1 MSAPPPRRPA
11 RPAPDGYRLARGA
24 GEALRLRLL
33 HNAYAAGSEAL
44 LKRAGLRPGMRVVEL
59 GCGTGNMTCWLAE
72 RVGSTGLVVGLDNSR
87 AQLALARRQ
96 AEARHLVNATF
107 GLADIHGPGLPRGR
121 FDLAYARLLLMHLT
135 DPIAALRAM
144 KALVRPGGVVVCEE
158 MDLSRWLCDPPS
170 ALVAR
175 SHELKVALSDRYG
188 QHWRLGTSLH
198 RVFRRAGFRELH
210 VSAHQPLVLRG
221 EEKRLTALSFAQLAP
236 HFVKEGLASRRAVAE
251 IAAEMERLAADET
264 TLFGL
269 PFMGQVWAV
278 R

>member
-1 MSAPPPRRPA
+1 MSGPSRSHPA
-11 RPAPDGYRLARGA
+11 RQRADRYTLARGA
-24 GEALRLRLL
+24 RELARLRLL

-44 LKRAGLRPGMRVVEL
+44 LKRAGLRPGMRVVEF

-72 RVGSTGLVVGLDNSR
+72 RVGSTGSVVGLDNSR

-96 AEARHLVNATF
+96 AAARHLTNATF
-107 GLADIHGPGLPRGR
+107 ALADIHAPGLPRGS

-135 DPIAALRAM
+135 DPVAALRAM
-144 KALVRPGGVVVCEE
+144 KALVRPGGLVVCEE

-170 ALVAR
+170 CLVAR
-175 SHELKVALSDRYG
+175 SHELKVALSDRHG

-198 RVFRRAGFRELH
+198 RVFRQAGFRDLH
-210 VSAHQPLVLRG
+210 VSAHQPLALRG
-221 EEKRLTALSFAQLAP
+221 EEKRLTALSFVQLAP
-236 HFVKEGLASRRAVAE
+236 QFVREGLASRREVAE

>member
-1 MSAPPPRRPA
+1 MSGPSRSRPA
-11 RPAPDGYRLARGA
+11 RHPADRYTLARG
-24 GEALRLRLL
+24 GREALRLRLL
-33 HNAYAAGSEAL
+33 QNAYATGSEAL
-44 LKRAGLRPGMRVVEL
+44 LKRAGLRPGMRVVEF
-59 GCGTGNMTCWLAE
+59 GCGTGNMTCWLTE
-72 RVGSTGLVVGLDNSR
+72 RVGSTGSVVGLDNSR

-96 AEARHLVNATF
+96 AKARQLTNAVF
-107 GLADIHGPGLPRGR
+107 VLADIYDPGLPRGS

-135 DPIAALRAM
+135 DPVSALRAM
-144 KALVRPGGVVVCEE
+144 KRLVRPGGAVVCEE

-170 ALVAR
+170 RLVAR
-175 SHELKVALSDRYG
+175 SHELKVALSDRHG

-198 RVFRRAGFRELH
+198 HVFRRAGLKEIY
-210 VSAHQPLVLRG
+210 VSAHQPLALRG

-236 HFVKEGLASRRAVAE
+236 HFVKEGLAFRREVAE
-251 IAAEMERLAADET
+251 IAVEMERLAADET